1 MTAHFL
7 RVPENELGYE
17 TSEVDAVIELA
28 RSQFANPGSH
38 VLDASSLRTK
48 QFTTVKGGYRI
59 DSVDAALDR
68 LDDAF
73 AEQEA
78 NRLLARS
85 GHQGAA
91 EHLETLKRSLLG
103 RVARGRAKAFKRQ
116 PWWQKGYSVRQVDQL
131 LRRVGQTLEGQPS
144 VGVPQLRQV
153 TFSPK
158 WAGYTEA
165 QVDAFLDRTVQYLQ
179 ISKHLG

>member
-7 RVPENELGYE
+7 RVPEDELGYE
-17 TSEVDAVIELA
+17 TTEVDGVIELA
-28 RSQFANPGSH
+28 RSQFANPASH

-78 NRLLARS
+78 NRLLVRK
-85 GHQGAA
+85 GHQGAG
-91 EHLETLKRSLLG
+91 EHLAELKSTLLG
-103 RVARGRAKAFKRQ
+103 RTSRGRSKAFNRQ

-131 LRRVGQTLEGQPS
+131 LQRVSQTLEGEPS

-165 QVDAFLDRTVQYLQ
+165 QVDAFLDRAIQYLQ

>member
-7 RVPENELGYE
+7 RVPEDEFGYE
-17 TSEVDAVIELA
+17 TSEVDSVIDLA

-38 VLDASSLRTK
+38 VLDASSLRTR
-48 QFTTVKGGYRI
+48 QFALVKGGYRI

-78 NRLLARS
+78 KRLLVRQ
-85 GHQGAA
+85 GHQGAT
-91 EHLETLKRSLLG
+91 EHLAEFRITLL
-103 RVARGRAKAFKRQ
+103 ARATRGARRAFKRQ
-116 PWWQKGYSVRQVDQL
+116 SWWQKGYSVRQVDQL
-131 LRRVGQTLEGQPS
+131 LKRVAATLEGTPS

-165 QVDAFLDRTVQYLQ
+165 QVDAYLDRAVQYLQ

>member
-7 RVPENELGYE
+7 RVPEDEIGYE
-17 TSEVDAVIELA
+17 TTAVDSVIEVA
-28 RSQFANPGSH
+28 RAQFADPGSH
-38 VLDASSLRTK
+38 VLEASSLRAK
-48 QFTTVKGGYRI
+48 QFELVKGGYRI

-78 NRLLARS
+78 NRLLVRS
-85 GHQGAA
+85 GHQGAMERLA
-91 EHLETLKRSLLG
+91 AMRETISARYS
-103 RVARGRAKAFKRQ
+103 RGRAKAFKRQ

-131 LRRVGQTLEGQPS
+131 LQRVEQTVEGSAS
-144 VGVPQLRQV
+144 VGVHQLRQV

-158 WAGYTEA
+158 WAGYNEA
-165 QVDAFLDRTVQYLQ
+165 QVDAFLDRAVQYLQ